1 MAGIQLTPSN
11 IMRLASL
18 LAPVLLVFFFVM
30 LSMLNQDFK
39 GLVYVAGVLLAT
51 ALNIPLMNMQK
62 SPVSPDASLTCNLVE
77 VPFLTN
83 YNSPAVSSLIIA
95 FTFAYLYLPM
105 RANDQMNYA
114 VVAAL
119 VSLFALDAVTRIT
132 GKCTTVAGTVLGAL
146 VGTFFG
152 VCWYTVFH
160 AAGADHL
167 LYFDELDSNNVV
179 CARPSKQTFKCSV
192 YKNGQL
198 ISSNIA

>member
-1 MAGIQLTPSN
+1 MAGIQLTLSN

-39 GLVYVAGVLLAT
+39 GLVYIAGVLLAT

-62 SPVSPDASLTCNLVE
+62 SEVFKDASVTCNFIE

-83 YNSPAVSSLIIA
+83 YNSPSTSSLIIA

-114 VVAAL
+114 VIVAL
-119 VSLFALDAVTRIT
+119 LTLFALDAVTRVS
-132 GKCTTVAGTVLGAL
+132 GNCTTVAGTVLGAL
-146 VGTFFG
+146 VGCLFG
-152 VCWYTVFH
+152 VSWYTVFH
-160 AAGADHL
+160 SAGADYL

-179 CARPSKQTFKCSV
+179 CTKPSKQTFKCSV

>member
-51 ALNIPLMNMQK
+51 ALNIPLMNMLK

-114 VVAAL
+114 IVAAL

-160 AAGADHL
+160 AAGADYL